1 MFMEMVTLRS
11 FDNYFAA
18 HILLSRLE
26 AAGIH
31 CFLKDEHTVT
41 TNPILGNAIGGIK
54 LQVPITEAE
63 SAQAII
69 DALDTEYRNNA
80 LCPRCGYKGL
90 DYVYKQGPKNFLS
103 AIATYLFGG
112 FAMAP
117 QQVYQCP
124 RCQWQSPSLPV
135 TDTSNEDL
143 ERAAMEGHQLP

>member
-1 MFMEMVTLRS
+1 MEMVTLRS

-18 HILLSRLE
+18 HILLGRLE
-26 AAGIH
+26 EAGIQ

-41 TNPILGNAIGGIK
+41 TNPMLSNAIGGIK
-54 LQVPITEAE
+54 LQVPITEVEHAK
-63 SAQAII
+63 AII

-80 LCPRCGYKGL
+80 LCPSCGHKGL
-90 DYVYKQGPKNFLS
+90 DYVYKQGPKNFFS

-124 RCQWQSPSLPV
+124 QCQWQSPTLPISD
-135 TDTSNEDL
+135 TDNDAL
-143 ERAAMEGHQLP
+143 EKAAMEGQ